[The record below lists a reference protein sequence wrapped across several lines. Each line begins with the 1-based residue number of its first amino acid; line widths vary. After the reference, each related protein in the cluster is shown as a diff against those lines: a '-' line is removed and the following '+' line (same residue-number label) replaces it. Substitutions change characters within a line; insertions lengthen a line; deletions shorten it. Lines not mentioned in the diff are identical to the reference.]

1 MKFCGVRRWI
11 SVQHLSYSLLLWTLN
26 FSARMATLLGHLL
39 CKIRPVPFRTSHVPV
54 FSTLTD
60 QLSKASP
67 PKKQQADRFQGF
79 IPLGKLF
86 CEKHS
91 RAQDDLQISYSL
103 SSGPGGQH
111 VNKTHSKVEIR
122 FHIPSASWIP
132 ENVRSHLMEK
142 EKHRITKDAFF
153 VISSDRTRKQI
164 MNQADCLERIRRMI
178 RECEAEL
185 YKPPPD
191 PETLELVQKR
201 QVILSISRVLQ

>member
-1 MKFCGVRRWI
+1 
-11 SVQHLSYSLLLWTLN
+11 
-26 FSARMATLLGHLL
+26 MATLLGHLL

-54 FSTLTD
+54 FSTLTG
-60 QLSKASP
+60 QLSKASS

-91 RAQDDLQISYSL
+91 HAQDDLQISYSL
-103 SSGPGGQH
+103 SSGPGGQN

-201 QVILSISRVLQ
+201 QVILPFV